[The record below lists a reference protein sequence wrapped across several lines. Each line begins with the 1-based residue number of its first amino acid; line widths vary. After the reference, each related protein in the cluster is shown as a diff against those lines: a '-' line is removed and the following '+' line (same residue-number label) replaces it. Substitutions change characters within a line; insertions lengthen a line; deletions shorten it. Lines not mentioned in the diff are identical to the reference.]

1 MMDYQILAL
10 DLDGTLTN
18 SKKEITPQT
27 KEALIR
33 IQENGIKVVLASG
46 RPTTGVLPLAKELQL
61 ERFGS
66 YILSFNGGRITDCR
80 SREILYNRLLPKNI
94 AAPLFEI
101 VRHFYVDIVGYSEK
115 AILSGLHTNQYT
127 ELESRINGLPVRHI
141 EPFTEH
147 IEADNNKFLITGEPD
162 EIARVKDKLIPH
174 FHGLLNIYCSDPFF
188 LEIMPQNID
197 KAHSLEKL
205 LSSIGLTTEQ
215 MICCG
220 DGYNDITM
228 IQSAGLGVAM
238 ANAQPAVK
246 EAADFITLSNDDDG
260 ILYVIGTRPQK
271 LFKHL
276 GCVFE
281 ELADLEVLWA
291 GFFAFAA
298 LDAGGCFSFFFC
310 DGLVVFFAFF
320 VFVLNFVVDAV
331 EDFRDRDLFWA
342 SVGAVPAC
350 GAGDHF
356 LCVEDLCCR
365 FDCVLFFGCE
375 WLKPGHE
382 A

>member
-27 KEALIR
+27 KEALIW

-80 SREILYNRLLPKNI
+80 SREIIYNRLLPKNI

-101 VRHFYVDIVGYSEK
+101 VRHFDVDIVGYSEK

-205 LSSIGLTTEQ
+205 LSSIGLTTDQ

-260 ILYVIGTRPQK
+260 ILHVIQQ
-271 LFKHL
+271 
-276 GCVFE
+276 
-281 ELADLEVLWA
+281 
-291 GFFAFAA
+291 FF
-298 LDAGGCFSFFFC
+298 
-310 DGLVVFFAFF
+310 
-320 VFVLNFVVDAV
+320 
-331 EDFRDRDLFWA
+331 
-342 SVGAVPAC
+342 
-350 GAGDHF
+350 
-356 LCVEDLCCR
+356 
-365 FDCVLFFGCE
+365 
-375 WLKPGHE
+375 
-382 A
+382 

>member
-1 MMDYQILAL
+1 MMDYQILTL

-80 SREILYNRLLPKNI
+80 SREIIYNKLLPKNV

-101 VRHFYVDIVGYSEK
+101 VKHFDVDIVGYSEE

-127 ELESRINGLPVRHI
+127 ELESRINGLPIRHI

-147 IEADNNKFLITGEPD
+147 IEADNNKVLITGNPD
-162 EIARVKDKLIPH
+162 EIARAKDKLITH

-205 LSSIGLTTEQ
+205 LSSIGLTTDQ

-228 IQSAGLGVAM
+228 IQYAGLGVAM

-260 ILYVIGTRPQK
+260 ILHVIQQ
-271 LFKHL
+271 
-276 GCVFE
+276 
-281 ELADLEVLWA
+281 
-291 GFFAFAA
+291 FF
-298 LDAGGCFSFFFC
+298 
-310 DGLVVFFAFF
+310 
-320 VFVLNFVVDAV
+320 
-331 EDFRDRDLFWA
+331 
-342 SVGAVPAC
+342 
-350 GAGDHF
+350 
-356 LCVEDLCCR
+356 
-365 FDCVLFFGCE
+365 
-375 WLKPGHE
+375 
-382 A
+382 